1 MSLPL
6 HRTPSPL
13 SQTVFAGAV
22 VVSALVHLA
31 LLLVTNLPWLRVP
44 MPPAADALSVTLLAP
59 PAQQPE
65 SAQVARPVE
74 TPAVKHDTP
83 REAPRHKA
91 PAPERLAEPARPTR
105 NPAPPPGEGGETKS
119 PPPRAH
125 RPALPSPAE
134 GPSSPA
140 LSGDRYGLLAQARLL
155 ARGVGGAAEA
165 SEETPQAGGRVKA
178 VYGVSAKGVDW
189 ARYIEDWRL
198 KVERVGYLNYPEEAR
213 RQQLTGG
220 PLLTVLI
227 NADGSLRS
235 VRVRRGSGQPVLDEA
250 ARNIVKLAAPFAP
263 FPPALAERFGSLEI
277 TRRWT
282 FTTDNRLSGQ

>member
-6 HRTPSPL
+6 HRTPPPL
-13 SQTVFAGAV
+13 SQTVLAGAV

-44 MPPAADALSVTLLAP
+44 MPPAAQTLSVTLLAP
-59 PAQQPE
+59 RAASMPVAPPAEKPAEAPPARSE
-65 SAQVARPVE
+65 S
-74 TPAVKHDTP
+74 P
-83 REAPRHKA
+83 REAPRRKT
-91 PAPERLAEPARPTR
+91 PAPVAEPARPAR

-125 RPALPSPAE
+125 RPALPSPDE

-165 SEETPQAGGRVKA
+165 GEETPQAGGRVKA